1 MKKGNSEKSNKNDAA
16 IQKLEDQMD
25 KLDRLIEEV
34 DKKRAIV
41 SNNITALKI
50 KQLENSHISFVNP
63 D

>member
-1 MKKGNSEKSNKNDAA
+1 
-16 IQKLEDQMD
+16 MD